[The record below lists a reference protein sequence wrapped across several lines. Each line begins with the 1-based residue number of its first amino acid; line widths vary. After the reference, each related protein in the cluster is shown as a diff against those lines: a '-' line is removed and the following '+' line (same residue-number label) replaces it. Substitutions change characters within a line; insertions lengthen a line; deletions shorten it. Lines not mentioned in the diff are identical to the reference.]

1 MSLFDKLNL
10 RPQERR
16 LVVII
21 GLVVFFVLNLWLV
34 WPKFGDRTKKQAEKK
49 NLEDTLQRYQAE
61 IQKTS
66 NYTHQLVVLENQGA
80 AVQTEEQASELQK
93 TVYTQAALAGIFPNR
108 YEPGSKSSTGR
119 TNQFFEEQSGTIT
132 VLTEEEPLVRFL
144 YNLGSGGS
152 LIRVRSMTL
161 NPDPT
166 RMKLAGTIMLVA
178 SYQKKAAPKAV
189 APPAPPKTNAP
200 PLRPVTT
207 NEAPRPASVFTKTNP
222 AARPTNAPP
231 KK

>member
-1 MSLFDKLNL
+1 MSLFDKWNL

-16 LVVII
+16 LVVGV

-34 WPKFGDRTKKQAEKK
+34 WPKFGDWTKEKARK
-49 NLEDTLQRYQAE
+49 KGLEDTLQRYQGE
-61 IQKTS
+61 VQKIPVY
-66 NYTHQLVVLENQGA
+66 NRQLVELEDQGA
-80 AVQTEEQASELQK
+80 AVQSEEQATELQK
-93 TVYTQAALAGIFPNR
+93 TVYTQAAGAGIFPSR

-132 VLTEEEPLVRFL
+132 VITEEEPLVKFL

-178 SYQKKAAPKAV
+178 SYQKKAPPKVV
-189 APPAPPKTNAP
+189 APVAPPKTNAP
-200 PLRPVTT
+200 V
-207 NEAPRPASVFTKTNP
+207 ARPATNTPKPSSVFTKTNS
-222 AARPTNAPP
+222 AARGTNAPP

>member
-16 LVVII
+16 LVVIV

-34 WPKFGDRTKKQAEKK
+34 WPEFGEWSKQKEKKK
-49 NLEDTLQRYQAE
+49 NLERT
-61 IQKTS
+61 
-66 NYTHQLVVLENQGA
+66 LENFQNEIKKAPDYKKQLDELERQGQ
-80 AVQTEEQASELQK
+80 AVLSEEQAVDLQK
-93 TVYTQAALAGIFPNR
+93 VVYSQAALVGIFPSG
-108 YEPGSKSSTGR
+108 YEPGSKASTGR

-132 VLTEEEPLVRFL
+132 VSTEEKPLVDFL
-144 YNLGSGGS
+144 YNLGAGSS

-166 RMKLAGTIMLVA
+166 RMKLAGTITLVA
-178 SYQKKAAPKAV
+178 SYQKKAPPK
-189 APPAPPKTNAP
+189 PPAVVAKTNAP
-200 PLRPVTT
+200 PVKTT
-207 NEAPRPASVFTKTNP
+207 NAPKSGTIFTKTNS
-222 AARPTNAPP
+222 ANKGVVTPP